1 MCFFLSFRKK
11 IKDKKEK
18 YVKEKVQRVSVV
30 GEKNEPTKKKP
41 RRGEVRLEI
50 LPAVC
55 QGGEKVCVVRR
66 APTGSLADWKSEEE
80 MEERCTAAKR
90 ASPPRRSLG

>member
-1 MCFFLSFRKK
+1 MS
-11 IKDKKEK
+11 
-18 YVKEKVQRVSVV
+18 QQ
-30 GEKNEPTKKKP
+30 KKKP